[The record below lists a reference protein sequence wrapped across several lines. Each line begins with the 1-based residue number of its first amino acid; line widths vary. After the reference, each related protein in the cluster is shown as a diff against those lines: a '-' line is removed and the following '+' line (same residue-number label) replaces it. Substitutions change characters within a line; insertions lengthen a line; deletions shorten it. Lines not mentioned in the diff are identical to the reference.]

1 MSDPSQDRVTVT
13 LLLFAKARELLAA
26 SSVTLAVPASVTRV
40 PDLVSHIVSVH
51 PVLKRL
57 GGTFVLAHNETYL
70 DHESEVV
77 LRPGDELAV
86 IPPISGG

>member
-1 MSDPSQDRVTVT
+1 MSNQDKVAVS
-13 LLLFAKARELLAA
+13 LLLFAKARELVG
-26 SSVTLAVPASVTRV
+26 SSTVSLSLPSSTSTYS
-40 PDLVSHIVSVH
+40 DLVTFILETF

-57 GGTFVLAHNETYL
+57 GGTFVLSLNENYI
-70 DHESEVV
+70 DQDSELS